1 MRLLLRA
8 GAGRIAVVAREA
20 AVGEGVVTRVTDLDQ
35 PGIRHRIDVV
45 DRVWTL
51 TRDDA

>member
-1 MRLLLRA
+1 MTFLWHPD
-8 GAGRIAVVAREA
+8 VAY
-20 AVGEGVVTRVTDLDQ
+20 EGGDLDQ